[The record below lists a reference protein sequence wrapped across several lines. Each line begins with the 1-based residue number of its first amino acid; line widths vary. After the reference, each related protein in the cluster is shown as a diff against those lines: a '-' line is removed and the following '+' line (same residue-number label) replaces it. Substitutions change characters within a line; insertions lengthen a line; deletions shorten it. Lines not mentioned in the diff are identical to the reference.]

1 MPTGTLANK
10 DPTFNLP
17 TGSASD
23 FYLSREL
30 NDAEEKNHGKVLK
43 KKGLWKYPF
52 LTRRT
57 GDSLVGTNEE
67 ITSSELTHGRTPSKT
82 KLGNASSSGSHDF
95 ELSPETFDDQLEG
108 TFRSK
113 WIRFSN
119 DGQKNGIAKDYL
131 TPKGFIH
138 VRGDNGTYGQV
149 PTGKTVTQVP
159 LFYTDNETGDEN
171 DPYGLI
177 KVSPEVFGFKKRE
190 LTQEEISAGASPHPF
205 GKFVA
210 HELHIGE
217 KPVKY
222 SFMSRIP
229 INGNTVR
236 YQDYKHV
243 EASEMNLNVTANAIV
258 TGSFSLMGSN
268 NPSYYTEVDETG
280 KKRMADQMAE
290 DKDVAIQQEGTNLSS
305 DETYSSDYADAAE
318 KFLHAVK
325 NTTKSTETD
334 QFTALEGFLYV
345 NGHQLQ
351 FASDLTFDLN
361 NNLQPINAIFVKNA
375 IANIAPK
382 LDITGNITAYFTDGE
397 VDGTG
402 KKFGTDDLKNLA
414 SENKDVEI
422 VFAFQDKEDPEVVY
436 LVQIFKSTLTPS
448 NESKDADNP
457 ITLDLNYASYGSL
470 AARIIRL
477 AIPKIRNIEF
487 DTESVVEEI
496 KAGND
501 VSQIAVRLYP
511 NVPLDATE
519 EAAYVDSTKDSF
531 VFKNAEVSV
540 NSTELEAGS
549 FEFTGATIN
558 DDGSISA
565 TLELTDNISKGDMIK
580 VKLTVNGTDVESA
593 AEVVPEICYVR
604 MGKQYASS
612 KYTNKVVSVANPV
625 NILTEHDE
633 TGDEGYL
640 FFIYDRAGGFNFT
653 AADFNFSSSD
663 ETVATVDESGVVT
676 KVADAGTAV
685 ITVESKYD
693 SSVKY
698 SFNVTPVANS
708 STPTTEYFTD
718 ISEFLS
724 AATEVDTGVTYTDG
738 ESQEHTDGVTYS
750 YNGTT
755 YLYDGTYLYTGTVSS
770 GEWSELVQVNV
781 TTIEKV

>member
-1 MPTGTLANK
+1 MATGTLANK

-23 FYLSREL
+23 FYLSREV
-30 NDAEEKNHGKVLK
+30 NDTENSNHGKIIK

-95 ELSPETFDDQLEG
+95 EFSPETFDDQLEG
-108 TFRSK
+108 TFRSE
-113 WIRFSN
+113 WIRFHN

-159 LFYTDNETGDEN
+159 LFYTENEAGDEN

-177 KVSPEVFGFKKRE
+177 KVSEKVFGFKKRE
-190 LTQEEISAGASPHPF
+190 LTEAEVSAGASPHPF
-205 GKFVA
+205 GKFVV
-210 HELHIGE
+210 HELHVGE

-243 EASEMNLNVTANAIV
+243 ENSEMNLNVTVNAIV

-268 NPSYYTEVDETG
+268 NPSYYTEVAENG
-280 KKRMADQMAE
+280 KVRMAERMAE
-290 DKDVAIQQEGTNLSS
+290 DKDVAVGQNK
-305 DETYSSDYADAAE
+305 DETYSSDFADAAE
-318 KFLHAVK
+318 KFLHTVK
-325 NTTKSTETD
+325 NTVKSTETD

-351 FASDLTFDLN
+351 FASDLTFDIN

-402 KKFGTDDLKNLA
+402 KKFGTDDLKNIA
-414 SENKDVEI
+414 SQNKDAEI
-422 VFAFQDKEDPEVVY
+422 VFAFQDKEDPEVIY
-436 LVQIFKSTLTPS
+436 LFQIFKSTLTPS
-448 NESKDADNP
+448 SESKDADNP
-457 ITLDLNYASYGSL
+457 ITLDLSYASYGSL
-470 AARIIRL
+470 ATRVLRL
-477 AIPKIRNIEF
+477 AIPKIRGIEF
-487 DTESVVEEI
+487 DTETVVSGI
-496 KAGND
+496 KAGDD
-501 VSQIAVRLYP
+501 VSEIELRLYP

-519 EAAYVDSTKDSF
+519 ESAYVDSASDLY
-531 VFKNAEVSV
+531 VFKNAEVTV
-540 NSTELEAGS
+540 NSAELAS
-549 FEFTGATIN
+549 DAYEFSNAVIN

-565 TLELTDNISKGDMIK
+565 KLELTSNFAKGDLIK
-580 VKLTVNGTDVESA
+580 IKLTVNDTDVEGA
-593 AEVVPEICYVR
+593 AEIVPEISYMR
-604 MGKQYASS
+604 MGKTYAENEYAS
-612 KYTNKVVSVANPV
+612 KVVALDTPID
-625 NILTEHDE
+625 ILTAQSG
-633 TGDEGYL
+633 TGDESYL
-640 FFIYDRAGGFNFT
+640 FYIYDRRNGFNFG
-653 AADFNFSSSD
+653 ADDLNFVSSD
-663 ETVATVDESGVVT
+663 EEVATVDASGVIT
-676 KVADAGTAV
+676 KGSVEGTAE
-685 ITVESKYD
+685 ITVSSKSD
-693 SSVKY
+693 ADVKY
-698 SFNVTPVANS
+698 SFVVSTS
-708 STPTTEYFTD
+708 SSSETEYFSD

-724 AATEVDTGVTYTDG
+724 EATEVETGVTYEDG
-738 ESQEHTDGVTYS
+738 EGETHDDGVTYS

-755 YLYDGTYLYTGTVSS
+755 YLYDGTRLYTGTVSG
-770 GEWSELVQVNV
+770 GEWSNLVAVDV